1 MEVAFRSKEINKQNL
16 INNDFFYWASS
27 LPLQFK
33 INSLTK
39 RRIMMKKGQV
49 SLQLMA
55 AFLLFFAAL
64 AVQCTKEQPNQQD
77 TKVKEMTVT
86 KEQNDQQ
93 VRPRIE
99 RTITGE
105 IAKGYR
111 NNGYIIRSK
120 VGTKEIFTVL
130 NPEPKILDEYI
141 KSGKIVDIEVQVVT
155 GDNIEIQKIDGKEY
169 FQDVK

>member
-1 MEVAFRSKEINKQNL
+1 
-16 INNDFFYWASS
+16 
-27 LPLQFK
+27 
-33 INSLTK
+33 
-39 RRIMMKKGQV
+39 MMKKGQV

>member
-1 MEVAFRSKEINKQNL
+1 MAFRSKEINEQNL

>member
-1 MEVAFRSKEINKQNL
+1 MAFRSKEINEQNL
-16 INNDFFYWASS
+16 INNDFFYWALS

-49 SLQLMA
+49 SLQLMT

>member
-105 IAKGYR
+105 IAIGY
-111 NNGYIIRSK
+111 NDNYIIRSK
-120 VGTKEIFTVL
+120 KGTVEVFTVL